1 MEAFSNAIAE
11 KFNGLLSYL
20 NLTKKEFEM
29 VADEVEDYK
38 LKTACNGLSLDS
50 MQYADE
56 LFQHLKTYGIGYVE
70 ERAFFSLHVQDTI
83 IDMGD
88 QEASQSNGYGD
99 EVMQICLTRENM
111 ITKAYHEILNDHF
124 PFPNIREIMT
134 YQLNS
139 LTCAFMKIKLL
150 NRSRFA

>member
-1 MEAFSNAIAE
+1 MEAFNAAIAE

-29 VADEVEDYK
+29 VADEVEDCK
-38 LKTACNGLSLDS
+38 LKTACNGLSVDS

-56 LFQHLKTYGIGYVE
+56 LFQHLKTYGLGYVE
-70 ERAFFSLHVQDTI
+70 ERPVFSLQAQEAI
-83 IDMGD
+83 IDMED
-88 QEASQSNGYGD
+88 QEASPSHGCGD

-111 ITKAYHEILNDHF
+111 ITKAYYEILNDHF

-134 YQLNS
+134 YQLHS

-150 NRSRFA
+150 NQSRFA